1 VIREW
6 TEYRMIRTATRYL
19 YLVRHAEAL
28 PDESGLTER
37 GRRQAV
43 LLGRRLRN
51 VSFSTVHHGPLP
63 RAAQTAHL
71 VSEQLKL
78 GAP

>member
-1 VIREW
+1 
-6 TEYRMIRTATRYL
+6 MIRTATRYL

-43 LLGRRLRN
+43 LLGRRLRH
-51 VSFSTVHHGPLP
+51 VPFSTNLMLTESL
-63 RAAQTAHL
+63 R
-71 VSEQLKL
+71 K
-78 GAP
+78 